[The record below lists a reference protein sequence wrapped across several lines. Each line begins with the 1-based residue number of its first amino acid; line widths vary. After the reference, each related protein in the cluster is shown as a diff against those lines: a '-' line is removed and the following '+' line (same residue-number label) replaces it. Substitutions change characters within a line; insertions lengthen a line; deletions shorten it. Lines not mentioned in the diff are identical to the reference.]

1 MPNESIIEELYN
13 RMVQENPTSQEYDK
27 QRRKNIELREKL
39 EESLTEQQ
47 KEELNILIEN
57 RIITDSIISN
67 EMFIKGFK
75 IAVKII
81 IEALSKDNT

>member
-13 RMVQENPTSQEYDK
+13 KMVQEDPTSQEYDK

-47 KEELNILIEN
+47 KEQLNILIEN
-57 RIITDSIISN
+57 RIITDSIISK

-81 IEALSKDNT
+81 IEALSKDDT